1 MSKRVFQPVI
11 ILFLAL
17 IMTTPLLVGC
27 TATTAVTP
35 TAALPTSTARPTGT
49 PPPTVTPAAA
59 LPTSTARPTGTPPP
73 TLAATAPLPTHT
85 ATPTGTAPAAQ
96 PAGQQA
102 VVVFVQDGDIQ
113 VWDEA
118 TGQSETIF
126 SSGDTIAVTMSDDG
140 QVVAFLRRSPVK
152 RSELDWYEQSA
163 LWAVE
168 RDGGNP
174 RELVSAE
181 ALRELLNAGETDS
194 TNIPQ
199 MEWIPGT
206 HRLLYTGWTYLV
218 QAEGESHAVPRGLY
232 LVDADSLADTVL
244 LPAEN
249 SLRFVLSPDGRQIA
263 LLSTTALGLI
273 RVDGSNWRQDLFRY
287 TAVGVPGRIIP
298 SGVWT
303 QDSSAFLIAAP
314 TESESEFVLN
324 LTIWRV
330 PVDGAPAQPLATITD
345 SHSDSVTF
353 SPDGRY
359 AAFFRADS
367 PGMVTHSSWF
377 VTSLAPEAGPLA
389 VPKSSYLFYKNLHW
403 SPAGVPYA
411 VHEATLVRLCP
422 DPAQDAE
429 VCGQGLNLGGMLAE
443 IYWIDG
449 TRFLFVTREP
459 YDLYFGRPDGTRILI
474 AEGVERFSAAAM
486 TCRNASEFAA
496 GGAGPADMSVA
507 RDTLFPMTWRMR
519 NAGTCTWDPSYRFT
533 FLAGERLRGPH
544 SLPLGETVPPGG
556 EIELSVNLI
565 APAEPGTYRG
575 EWQLFAPDGR
585 PFGVR
590 PAVDVVVPSYPVLE
604 FTPDQI
610 VAKIPAGS
618 GHIALGE
625 GVLWVLGE
633 KTVSRIDLDTNQ
645 FVATMPVGEFPQA
658 LAIGY
663 GAVWATGLDGTVTRI
678 DPLTNQVSGT
688 IPVASSSGLNGV
700 AAGAGAVW
708 VSSGEQGIV
717 YRIDPNTNQVI
728 ATIQVEPWPSQIAA
742 TQDAVWVTNP
752 ITPILTKI
760 DPDTNE
766 VSAAIRLDCSTRE
779 LAVDATAAWVACDGV
794 PALLRIDP
802 LTNQIVARIAVGNH
816 PRGVAISSSGVWV
829 TSLTDNT
836 LTLIAPGANQVIAVY
851 QVGQGPVDVVAAEDE
866 LMVLTG
872 DSVWRIRP

>member
-1 MSKRVFQPVI
+1 MSKLVFQPII

-17 IMTTPLLVGC
+17 ILATPLLMSC
-27 TATTAVTP
+27 TATTAITS
-35 TAALPTSTARPTGT
+35 TAPLPTSTARPTGT
-49 PPPTVTPAAA
+49 PPPTITP
-59 LPTSTARPTGTPPP
+59 
-73 TLAATAPLPTHT
+73 TAPLPTNT
-85 ATPTGTAPAAQ
+85 ATPTGAAPTAQLAAQ
-96 PAGQQA
+96 QG
-102 VVVFVQDGDIQ
+102 VVFFVKDGDIQ
-113 VWDEA
+113 LWDEA
-118 TGQSETIF
+118 TGQTETIF
-126 SSGDTIAVTMSDDG
+126 SSGDVIAVTMSDDG

-152 RSELDWYEQSA
+152 KSELDWYEQSA

-206 HRLLYTGWTYLV
+206 HRLLYTGWTYFV
-218 QAEGESHAVPRGLY
+218 QAEGESHATPRGLY
-232 LVDADSLADTVL
+232 LVDADSLAHTVL
-244 LPAEN
+244 LPADN
-249 SLRFVLSPDGRQIA
+249 SLRFVLSSDGRQIA

-273 RVDGSNWRQDLFRY
+273 HVDGSNWRQDLFRY
-287 TAVGVPGRIIP
+287 TAAGAPGRIIP

-314 TESESEFVLN
+314 IESESQFVLN
-324 LTIWRV
+324 FTIWRV
-330 PVDGAPAQPLATITD
+330 PVDGAPAQPLATFTN

-359 AAFFRADS
+359 AAFFQADS
-367 PGMVTHSSWF
+367 SGIATHSGWF
-377 VTSLAPEAGPLA
+377 VTPLIPEAGPLA

-403 SPAGVPYA
+403 SPTGVPYA
-411 VHEATLVRLCP
+411 VLEGTLVQLCP

-429 VCGQGLNLGGMLAE
+429 VCGEGFVLGDRIAQ

-459 YDLYFGRPDGTRILI
+459 YNLYSVRLDGTRTLI
-474 AEGVERFSAAAM
+474 AEGVERFSAVAM
-486 TCRNASEFAA
+486 TCRNESAFTAD
-496 GGAGPADMSVA
+496 GAGPADMSVA
-507 RDTLFPMTWRMR
+507 RDTLFQMTWRIR
-519 NAGTCTWDPSYRFT
+519 NIGTCTWDPSYRFT

-544 SLPLGETVPPGG
+544 SLPLGATVPPGAD
-556 EIELSVNLI
+556 IELSVNLI
-565 APAEPGTYRG
+565 APAETGRYRG
-575 EWQLFAPDGR
+575 EWQLFTPYGS

-590 PAVDVVVPSYPVLE
+590 PAVDVVVPSYAVTE

-618 GHIALGE
+618 DHIALGE
-625 GVLWVLGE
+625 EALWLLSE

-645 FVATMPVGEFPQA
+645 SVATMPVGEFPQA

-663 GAVWATGLDGTVTRI
+663 GAVWAAGLDGTVTRI

-688 IPVASSSGLNGV
+688 IPVAPSSGLNGI

-708 VSSGEQGIV
+708 VSSGEQGTV
-717 YRIDPNTNQVI
+717 YRIDPSTNQVL
-728 ATIQVEPWPSQIAA
+728 ATIQVEPWASQIA
-742 TQDAVWVTNP
+742 TTEDAVWVTNP
-752 ITPILTKI
+752 NNPILTKI
-760 DPDTNE
+760 DPGTNK
-766 VSAAIRLDCSTRE
+766 VSAVIRLDCATRE
-779 LAVDATAAWVACDGV
+779 LAVDATAVWVACDSV

-816 PRGVAISSSGVWV
+816 PRGVAIGPSGIWV
-829 TSLTDNT
+829 ASITDNT
-836 LTLIAPGANQVIAVY
+836 LTLIAPGTNQVTAVY
-851 QVGQGPVDVVAAEDE
+851 QVGQSPVDVVVVQDE
-866 LMVLTG
+866 LWVALSG
-872 DSVWRIRP
+872 EVALWRIKP

>member
-1 MSKRVFQPVI
+1 M
-11 ILFLAL
+11 
-17 IMTTPLLVGC
+17 
-27 TATTAVTP
+27 
-35 TAALPTSTARPTGT
+35 TAA
-49 PPPTVTPAAA
+49 
-59 LPTSTARPTGTPPP
+59 
-73 TLAATAPLPTHT
+73 APLPTNT
-85 ATPTGTAPAAQ
+85 ATPAIAAPAAQ
-96 PAGQQA
+96 PVGQQA
-102 VVVFVQDGDIQ
+102 AVVFVKDGDIQ

-118 TGQSETIF
+118 TGQAETIF
-126 SSGDTIAVTMSDDG
+126 RSGDAIAVTMSDDG

-181 ALRELLNAGETDS
+181 ALREHLNAGETDS

-206 HRLLYTGWTYLV
+206 HRLLYTGWTYFV
-218 QAEGESHAVPRGLY
+218 QAEGESHAIPRGLY
-232 LVDADSLADTVL
+232 LVDADSLTDTVL

-273 RVDGSNWRQDLFRY
+273 HADGSNWRQDLFRY

-298 SGVWT
+298 AGVWT
-303 QDSSAFLIAAP
+303 QDASAFLIAAP
-314 TESESEFVLN
+314 MESESNFMLN
-324 LTIWRV
+324 FTIWRV
-330 PVDGAPAQPLATITD
+330 PVDGSPAQTLATITN

-367 PGMVTHSSWF
+367 PGIATHSGWF
-377 VTSLAPEAGPLA
+377 VTPLAPEAGPLA
-389 VPKSSYLFYKNLHW
+389 VPKSSYLSLKNLHW

-411 VHEATLVRLCP
+411 VLEGTLVRLCP

-429 VCGQGLNLGGMLAE
+429 VCGEGLVLGDRIAE
-443 IYWIDG
+443 IHWIDG

-459 YDLYFGRPDGTRILI
+459 YDLYFGKLDGTRNLV
-474 AEGVERFSAAAM
+474 AEGVERFSAIAM
-486 TCRNASEFAA
+486 TCRNASELAA
-496 GGAGPADMSVA
+496 GGAGPADLSVA
-507 RDTLFPMTWRMR
+507 RDTLFRMAWRMR
-519 NAGTCTWDPSYRFT
+519 NVGTCTWDPSYRFA

-544 SLPLGETVPPGG
+544 SLPLVEAVPPGG

-565 APAEPGTYRG
+565 APAETGTYRG
-575 EWQLFAPDGR
+575 VWQLFAPDGR

-590 PAVDVVVPSYPVLE
+590 PVVDVVVPSYAITE

-610 VAKIPAGS
+610 VARIPAGS
-618 GHIALGE
+618 SHIALGE
-625 GVLWVLGE
+625 GALWLLGE
-633 KTVSRIDLDTNQ
+633 KTVSRIDLATNRL
-645 FVATMPVGEFPQA
+645 VATTPVSEFPQA
-658 LAIGY
+658 LTIGS
-663 GAVWATGLDGTVTRI
+663 GAVWATRLDGSVTRI

-688 IPVASSSGLNGV
+688 IPVAPSSGLNGI

-708 VSSGEQGIV
+708 VSSGEQGMV
-717 YRIDPNTNQVI
+717 YRIDPNTDQVI
-728 ATIQVEPWPSQIAA
+728 ATIQVEPWPSQIAT

-760 DPDTNE
+760 DPDTNQ
-766 VSAAIRLDCSTRE
+766 VSAAIRLDCTTRE
-779 LAVDATAAWVACDGV
+779 LAADATAVWVACDSV

-816 PRGVAISSSGVWV
+816 PRGVAIGSSGVWV
-829 TSLTDNT
+829 ASITDNT
-836 LTLIAPGANQVIAVY
+836 LTLIAPGTNQVTTVY
-851 QVGQGPVDVVAAEDE
+851 RVGQDPVDVSAAADEVWVALSGE
-866 LMVLTG
+866 
-872 DSVWRIRP
+872 VWRIKP

>member
-1 MSKRVFQPVI
+1 MSKRVFQLVI
-11 ILFLAL
+11 TLFLAL
-17 IMTTPLLVGC
+17 IVTTPLLMGC
-27 TATTAVTP
+27 KATAVTP
-35 TAALPTSTARPTGT
+35 TAALPTSTAGPTGT
-49 PPPTVTPAAA
+49 LLPTGTPAAA
-59 LPTSTARPTGTPPP
+59 LPTNTARPTDTPPP
-73 TLAATAPLPTHT
+73 TITATAPLPTKA
-85 ATPTGTAPAAQ
+85 ATPTGAAPAAR

-118 TGQSETIF
+118 TGQTETIF
-126 SSGDTIAVTMSDDG
+126 GSGDVIAVTTSDDG
-140 QVVAFLRRSPVK
+140 QVVAFLRRSAVK
-152 RSELDWYEQSA
+152 RSELDGYEQSA

-194 TNIPQ
+194 ANIPQ

-218 QAEGESHAVPRGLY
+218 QAEGESHAIPRGLY

-249 SLRFVLSPDGRQIA
+249 SLRFALSPDGRQIA

-273 RVDGSNWRQDLFRY
+273 HVDGSNWRPDLFRY

-303 QDSSAFLIAAP
+303 QDASAFLIAAP
-314 TESESEFVLN
+314 TESESDLVLSF
-324 LTIWRV
+324 TIWRV

-377 VTSLAPEAGPLA
+377 VTPLAPEAGPLA
-389 VPKSSYLFYKNLHW
+389 VPKSSYLSYKNLHW
-403 SPAGVPYA
+403 SPTGVPYA
-411 VHEATLVRLCP
+411 VHEGTMVQLCP

-429 VCGQGLNLGGMLAE
+429 VCGEGFVLGDRIAE
-443 IYWIDG
+443 IHWIDG

-459 YDLYFGRPDGTRILI
+459 YDLYFGRLDGTRILI
-474 AEGVERFSAAAM
+474 AEGVERFSAVAM
-486 TCRNASEFAA
+486 TCRNESEFTA
-496 GGAGPADMSVA
+496 GGAGPVDMSVA
-507 RDTLFPMTWRMR
+507 RDTLFRMTWRIR
-519 NAGTCTWDPSYRFT
+519 NAGTCAWDPSYRLA
-533 FLAGERLRGPH
+533 FLAGERLWGPH
-544 SLPLGETVPPGG
+544 SLPLGEAVSPGG

-565 APAEPGTYRG
+565 APAETGTYRG

-590 PAVDVVVPSYPVLE
+590 PAVEIVVPSYAVTA

-610 VAKIPAGS
+610 VAEIPAGS
-618 GHIALGE
+618 GPIALGE
-625 GVLWVLGE
+625 GALWALGE
-633 KTVSRIDLDTNQ
+633 QTVSRIDLDTNQ
-645 FVATMPVGEFPQA
+645 VVATTPVGEFPQA

-708 VSSGEQGIV
+708 VSSGEQGMV

-728 ATIQVEPWPSQIAA
+728 ATIQVEPWSSQIAT

-752 ITPILTKI
+752 NNPILTRI
-760 DPDTNE
+760 DPGTNE

-779 LAVDATAAWVACDGV
+779 LAADATAVWVACDGV

-829 TSLTDNT
+829 ASITDNT
-836 LTLIAPGANQVIAVY
+836 LTTIAPGTNQVIAVY
-851 QVGQGPVDVVAAEDE
+851 QVGQGPVDVAAAEDE
-866 LMVLTG
+866 VWVAMSG
-872 DSVWRIRP
+872 NVWRIKP